1 MCKSIIV
8 TYIMT
13 TEEIIENITSRD
25 TNKVGKSAC
34 EIIDIGQDHDKI
46 VPLLKFLPLIKE
58 KQVI

>member
-1 MCKSIIV
+1 
-8 TYIMT
+8 MT